1 MFFAHSDMDSKIEVV
16 EAEISELKAK
26 LDSGTVPEAERVA
39 IQNQIVELRK
49 EIVELRK
56 EKNILLQGGHV
67 FRLLRVY
74 VREFLVFSPGSICRR
89 LHPIEPS
96 SFPNTDMIPTL
107 FISLRC
113 LCAQL
118 PPINP
123 IYGFSRDPHWVPL
136 SFPEPHCS
144 N

>member
-26 LDSGTVPEAERVA
+26 LDSGTVPEAERV
-39 IQNQIVELRK
+39 ELRK

-74 VREFLVFSPGSICRR
+74 VREFL
-89 LHPIEPS
+89 L
-96 SFPNTDMIPTL
+96 
-107 FISLRC
+107 
-113 LCAQL
+113 
-118 PPINP
+118 
-123 IYGFSRDPHWVPL
+123 VP
-136 SFPEPHCS
+136 FAGVYTP
-144 N
+144 